1 MKLILDTNTVL
12 SAVFKPTNK
21 QAQILSLWRSGG
33 FDWVTCTQQL
43 LEISDVLSR
52 PKIIQRIVGGSA
64 TAQDLVAQ
72 MYAGC
77 VMQALMPPFPSLC
90 RDAKDDYLLALL
102 QQSKANFLI
111 TGDNDLL
118 VLNHQFSIFT
128 TTQFLDRL

>member
-12 SAVFKPTNK
+12 SAVFKPQNK

-33 FDWVTCTQQL
+33 FDWVTCTEQL
-43 LEISDVLSR
+43 QEITDVLSR

-77 VMQALMPPFPSLC
+77 VMQTLTPPFPSLS
-90 RDAKDDYLLALL
+90 RDAKDGYLVALL

-118 VLNHQFSIFT
+118 VLQPQFLIYT
-128 TTQFLDRL
+128 ITQFLDRL

>member
-12 SAVFKPTNK
+12 SAVFKPENK
-21 QAQILSLWRSGG
+21 QAQILTLWRSGG
-33 FDWVTCTQQL
+33 FDWITCTEQL
-43 LEISDVLSR
+43 QEISDVLSR
-52 PKIIQRIVGGSA
+52 PKIIQRIMGGSA
-64 TAQDLVAQ
+64 TAQALVAQ

-77 VMQALMPPFPSLC
+77 VMQALSPPFPSIC

-102 QQSKANFLI
+102 QHSKANFLV

-118 VLNHQFSIFT
+118 VLAPVFPILT